1 MNAIPTSI
9 PLTRRSVLRRFAA
22 FGFGLPIMGGV
33 LAACGPQAQAPAA
46 TTAPAPA
53 PTTAPAA
60 TSASPKPAA
69 STAPT
74 TAAPTTAAAAPTAAA
89 TAAAAKQYSLD
100 FANVLE
106 SGELF
111 VQLGNGIED
120 ASKVAGLKLK
130 RYNNNLDGPT
140 AINNARLM
148 VQDQPDLIL
157 EYNGVEGIGE
167 SLRKIFDDAKI
178 PFIAINVPVP
188 GGVWFNLVNQEIG
201 TDTANIVVP
210 LAKAKGWT
218 AADTTV
224 LIIQGSTA
232 GVEVNDCVRYFMVT
246 AARALG
252 MPEVNPSDITALTTG
267 IGTGGLQVDGK
278 GTLEES
284 YNQVKNA
291 LQTIPADR
299 HILLYSINDDS
310 VIGGWR
316 AITESQREAN
326 TIVAGLG
333 GSVAALKEL
342 RTNPQWVAEGSVF
355 ATHWGEYLMGMAV
368 AILGGVKPPPLTKS
382 PQSVLVKDNVDKYYD
397 ADGKVKLLPPLVPE
411 NMYLKDTG
419 VLQKFKNVEG
429 LV

>member
-1 MNAIPTSI
+1 MKELPGCS
-9 PLTRRSVLRRFAA
+9 PLSRREALRRFAA
-22 FGFGLPIMGGV
+22 LGLGLPIVSGV
-33 LAACGPQAQAPAA
+33 LSACAPQTAAPAA
-46 TTAPAPA
+46 TSAPSAPTVVPAATSAPAPPA
-53 PTTAPAA
+53 GTTPPTTAPAA
-60 TSASPKPAA
+60 PTS
-69 STAPT
+69 
-74 TAAPTTAAAAPTAAA
+74 APTAAA
-89 TAAAAKQYSLD
+89 AAPAKQYSLS

-111 VQLGNGIED
+111 VQFGNGVEE
-120 ASKVAGLKLK
+120 AARVAGIKLK
-130 RYNNNLDGPT
+130 RYNNALDGPT

-188 GGVWFNLVNQEIG
+188 GGTWFNLVNKEIG

-210 LAKAKGWT
+210 LAKAKGWSG
-218 AADTTV
+218 ADTTV

-232 GVEVNDCVRYFMVT
+232 GEEVNDCVRYFMVT
-246 AARALG
+246 AAKALG
-252 MPEVNPSDITALTTG
+252 MPEVNPSDITALTTT
-267 IGTGGLQVDGK
+267 IGTGGVQVDGK

-284 YNQVKNA
+284 YTQVKNA

-310 VIGGWR
+310 VLGGWR

-333 GSVAALKEL
+333 GSIAALKEL
-342 RTNPQWVAEGSVF
+342 RSNPQWVAEGSVF
-355 ATHWGEYLMGMAV
+355 ATHWGQYLMAMAV
-368 AILGGVKPPPLTKS
+368 AILGGVTPPPLTKS
-382 PQSVLVKDNVDKYYD
+382 PQAVLVKDTVDKYYD
-397 ADGKVKLLPPLVPE
+397 AEGKVKLLPPLVPE
-411 NMYLKDTG
+411 NQYLKDTG
-419 VLQKFKNVEG
+419 VLQKFNNVEG

>member
-1 MNAIPTSI
+1 M
-9 PLTRRSVLRRFAA
+9 
-22 FGFGLPIMGGV
+22 
-33 LAACGPQAQAPAA
+33 
-46 TTAPAPA
+46 
-53 PTTAPAA
+53 
-60 TSASPKPAA
+60 
-69 STAPT
+69 
-74 TAAPTTAAAAPTAAA
+74 
-89 TAAAAKQYSLD
+89 
-100 FANVLE
+100 LE

-111 VQLGNGIED
+111 VQFGNGVEE
-120 ASKVAGLKLK
+120 AARVAGIKLK
-130 RYNNNLDGPT
+130 RYNNALDGPT

-188 GGVWFNLVNQEIG
+188 GGTWFNLVNKEIG

-210 LAKAKGWT
+210 LAKAKGWSG
-218 AADTTV
+218 ADTTV

-232 GVEVNDCVRYFMVT
+232 GEEVNDCVRYFMVT
-246 AARALG
+246 AAKALG
-252 MPEVNPSDITALTTG
+252 MPEVNPSDITALTTT
-267 IGTGGLQVDGK
+267 IGTGGVQVDGK

-284 YNQVKNA
+284 YTQVKNA

-310 VIGGWR
+310 VLGGWR

-333 GSVAALKEL
+333 GSIAALKEL
-342 RTNPQWVAEGSVF
+342 RSNPQWVAEGSVF
-355 ATHWGEYLMGMAV
+355 ATHWGQYLMAMAV
-368 AILGGVKPPPLTKS
+368 AILGGVTPPPLTKS
-382 PQSVLVKDNVDKYYD
+382 PQAVLVKDTVDKYYD
-397 ADGKVKLLPPLVPE
+397 AEGKVKLLPPLVPE
-411 NMYLKDTG
+411 NQYLKDTG
-419 VLQKFKNVEG
+419 VLQKFNNVEG